1 MLRPSGNVNLKHCS
15 TFSSDEI
22 LIRTEEKVLLALTR
36 LKAVGRRLHF
46 WQLSVSL
53 LAARLHQLPL
63 QLRTRGTET
72 ETPHFPVT
80 VDDGR
85 QVEDR
90 QPNPLAE
97 FSHDSPSAPLFK
109 ETTVW

>member
-1 MLRPSGNVNLKHCS
+1 MLRPSSDVNLKHCS
-15 TFSSDEI
+15 TFSSDED
-22 LIRTEEKVLLALTR
+22 LIRTEEKILLALMR

-63 QLRTRGTET
+63 QLPET
-72 ETPHFPVT
+72 ETPHA
-80 VDDGR
+80 DDGR

-90 QPNPLAE
+90 EPIPLAE
-97 FSHDSPSAPLFK
+97 FTHDSPSAPFFK
-109 ETTVW
+109 QTTVW

>member
-1 MLRPSGNVNLKHCS
+1 M
-15 TFSSDEI
+15 
-22 LIRTEEKVLLALTR
+22 RTEEKILLALMR

-63 QLRTRGTET
+63 QLPET
-72 ETPHFPVT
+72 ETAHFPVT
-80 VDDGR
+80 ADDGR

-90 QPNPLAE
+90 EPIPLAE
-97 FSHDSPSAPLFK
+97 FGHDSPSAPFFK
-109 ETTVW
+109 QTTVW